1 MQGSDSEAR
10 VHASVAHRPGPG
22 ASPAKDNVEAGSV
35 SSSSSSS
42 LSHPTSNNP
51 SSSSSSKATPPTLR
65 PPSATFLPPSSSAS
79 AAPSPSRL
87 PGTPP
92 ANPPPRFFTRPYRRP
107 LDHSHH
113 HHGST
118 HGSGHGGGQ
127 SSSSIG
133 VRSAFKDFV
142 VPAQIILVCSIL
154 NALWPTMLRIVTTT
168 LEFLVLVLSSYS
180 ACARR
185 SDDCYFLEPLLNDGQ
200 EAIYVGTI
208 QWALRS
214 VFSILF
220 LGALVFISKKL
231 QTIWSALMNNRRRP
245 RSFWSLDNIWSWI
258 MTYPNLLWRLA
269 QRIFPWRITR
279 SSQSRSSQNT
289 RHYRKTTSAISPTAG
304 AHQYSGPSTA
314 KDDCSAAIGISPK
327 YTQKVPS
334 LNAVDTDTVSAGS
347 GSESRA
353 KAKTKSRKAKPL
365 QGKAAMSL
373 SRSSS
378 GSMLGS
384 PDSTTSPGANLQLD
398 PKPILVP
405 KLDLND
411 RVLSTVGMVSQ
422 TITEGADD
430 DDFISTDR
438 RRRRKTKSLK
448 INSAANSTESLLKAP
463 CASSLRQDLNASQT
477 NAAASN
483 INDPTPSLTETKAG
497 SGTQDSDPAANPT
510 RESLTQEAT
519 IQEPSKSEDAIVAQ
533 KPSHLK
539 TVNHLRDSKPG
550 HSRPAVRSNGHGDTL
565 QSHTE
570 GLFVHPLHALNS
582 SSPIVRLKP
591 SHKRSQSAQLPSC
604 SPWSIP
610 LPAGNNTKFTRESS
624 LSEMCLPAS
633 PTSPIEQSISTTLS
647 TPTNTKNET
656 GDRDSKSYDLFGQ
669 SSIWY
674 SPFQSGLDISIES
687 DQEQGKHGSRSV
699 TRPKPRIQVDL
710 VGTQNKPSLGSF
722 LPPSS
727 FFESSPRT
735 PRIMPFSQHNRN
747 PGSSTLETED
757 WSVRTR
763 SSSIAAPMT
772 PLLEADC
779 MDPMDYFGGSRSAN
793 SSRRGSVE
801 NNLTESL
808 LSGRA
813 RMFANIGSA
822 GTMSH
827 GISQDFATS
836 SPVDT
841 NNTLLSGGGFLSSR
855 LNPTGVSSP
864 LAAFASATPPM
875 AGQSSLDTPTLT
887 DSSLTTGSLDA
898 APVFVNPWESNYPY
912 RSNHTVSETFLPFGS
927 SSGPGGIDQGA
938 DQGAEQGVDQGVD
951 LDRQSSLLRL
961 MNGNYVN
968 GSSGTGGNTGGMNVL
983 FKAPP
988 PENEID
994 SIRKGFHRPDH
1005 ARHSG
1010 LPLQQLDVTSFR
1022 PFASVEMSLAA
1033 AANQPPPLQEDPQYD
1048 LLEWTLQHQLSK
1060 PSNKASAENAD
1071 SAPGRVFGTIDKKPR
1086 ERHRHGRSRSGHH
1099 KSASLGS
1106 FFPPVPPASGVSDS
1120 ATPCIQANTGGVPP
1134 NRSLLHRS
1142 GSDGRSHMSSGQNQR
1157 HGHGSQDQ
1165 AHGLSTKPAV
1175 RHQGATAGSAKEG
1188 GDGVLSSSSSSTV
1201 PRRRA
1206 GTDLDS
1212 QPHRGANKHHHHH
1225 HQHPQ
1230 ESTKTKRGTRKE
1242 QPIE

>member
-1 MQGSDSEAR
+1 MEPQDQAHHRYQQPQRGQMQPPIHSRHTDSSSTMQGSDSEAR

-22 ASPAKDNVEAGSV
+22 ASPVKDNVEAGSV

-231 QTIWSALMNNRRRP
+231 QTLEGTSMSVLKHQRQSRIKRIHFRNNKSGWLEVIWSALMNNRRRP

-314 KDDCSAAIGISPK
+314 KDDCSAAIGTSPK

-448 INSAANSTESLLKAP
+448 INSAANSTESLLK
-463 CASSLRQDLNASQT
+463 
-477 NAAASN
+477 
-483 INDPTPSLTETKAG
+483 
-497 SGTQDSDPAANPT
+497 
-510 RESLTQEAT
+510 
-519 IQEPSKSEDAIVAQ
+519 
-533 KPSHLK
+533 
-539 TVNHLRDSKPG
+539 
-550 HSRPAVRSNGHGDTL
+550 
-565 QSHTE
+565 
-570 GLFVHPLHALNS
+570 
-582 SSPIVRLKP
+582 
-591 SHKRSQSAQLPSC
+591 
-604 SPWSIP
+604 
-610 LPAGNNTKFTRESS
+610 
-624 LSEMCLPAS
+624 
-633 PTSPIEQSISTTLS
+633 
-647 TPTNTKNET
+647 
-656 GDRDSKSYDLFGQ
+656 
-669 SSIWY
+669 
-674 SPFQSGLDISIES
+674 SGLDISIES

-855 LNPTGVSSP
+855 LKPTGVSSP

-988 PENEID
+988 SENEID

-1071 SAPGRVFGTIDKKPR
+1071 SAPGRVGIRWP
-1086 ERHRHGRSRSGHH
+1086 
-1099 KSASLGS
+1099 
-1106 FFPPVPPASGVSDS
+1106 
-1120 ATPCIQANTGGVPP
+1120 
-1134 NRSLLHRS
+1134 
-1142 GSDGRSHMSSGQNQR
+1142 
-1157 HGHGSQDQ
+1157 
-1165 AHGLSTKPAV
+1165 
-1175 RHQGATAGSAKEG
+1175 
-1188 GDGVLSSSSSSTV
+1188 
-1201 PRRRA
+1201 
-1206 GTDLDS
+1206 
-1212 QPHRGANKHHHHH
+1212 QPY
-1225 HQHPQ
+1225 
-1230 ESTKTKRGTRKE
+1230 E
-1242 QPIE
+1242 